1 MSETDSVLFNVDIN
15 NYNGPLD
22 VLLDLAKA
30 QKVDLEEIS
39 ITKLADQFHEYI
51 TNEKHLNLEIA
62 SEYLLIATWLAY
74 LKSKLL
80 LPGTPE
86 EEFKVQE
93 VAEKLKLQLKKLEL
107 IRLLSEQMLKRN
119 RLGREIRTRGIKG
132 NIRSIYSSE
141 YNVNLFE
148 LLKAYSS
155 VVMTKDFQTMSIPK
169 LPVFTTEDGIK
180 TIKQFLGKLMDW
192 KNINDLIPKNFKN
205 GSKYKRT
212 GKAGIFAGSLELVKE
227 GNLSIKQDNL
237 FELLKTYST
246 IIMTKDFQKMDI
258 PKLPVFTTE
267 EGIKTI
273 KEFFGKLVYWKKL
286 DDLIPK
292 NFKRGSRYKRTGK
305 AGIFA
310 GSLELV
316 KEGNLK
322 IKQEELF
329 EEIYI
334 KENK

>member
-1 MSETDSVLFNVDIN
+1 MSESDSALFNVDIN

-51 TNEKHLNLEIA
+51 TKDKDLNLEIA
-62 SEYLLIATWLAY
+62 SEYLLMATWLAY

-107 IRLLSEQMLKRN
+107 IRLLSEQMNKRK

-141 YNVNLFE
+141 YNLSLFE
-148 LLKAYSS
+148 LLKSYSS
-155 VVMTKDFQTMSIPK
+155 IIMTKDFQKINIPK
-169 LPVFTTEDGIK
+169 LPVFTAEEGIK
-180 TIKQFLGKLMDW
+180 TIKLFLGKLMDW
-192 KNINDLIPKNFKN
+192 KNIDDLIPDNFKQ

-227 GNLSIKQDNL
+227 GNISIKQDKL
-237 FELLKTYST
+237 F
-246 IIMTKDFQKMDI
+246 
-258 PKLPVFTTE
+258 
-267 EGIKTI
+267 
-273 KEFFGKLVYWKKL
+273 
-286 DDLIPK
+286 DD
-292 NFKRGSRYKRTGK
+292 
-305 AGIFA
+305 
-310 GSLELV
+310 
-316 KEGNLK
+316 
-322 IKQEELF
+322 
-329 EEIYI
+329 IYI
-334 KENK
+334 KEVDD